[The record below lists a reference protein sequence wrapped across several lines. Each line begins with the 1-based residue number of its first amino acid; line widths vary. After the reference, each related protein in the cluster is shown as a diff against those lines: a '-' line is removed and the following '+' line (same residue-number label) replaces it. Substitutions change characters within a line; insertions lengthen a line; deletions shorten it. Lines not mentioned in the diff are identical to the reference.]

1 MRKFNPAN
9 HFFVV
14 STLLRYGHSA
24 AEPVRSAFVFFL
36 LSFADLDGY
45 PRRAALKQAFSPMG
59 SYSDRLVEAVNLA
72 SAKLLE
78 KADYCYA
85 VRCAAKRFENHNL
98 GECVEG

>member
-59 SYSDRLVEAVNLA
+59 SYSDRLV
-72 SAKLLE
+72 
-78 KADYCYA
+78 CC
-85 VRCAAKRFENHNL
+85 CALKTDPFSRVMRTEN
-98 GECVEG
+98 